1 MRARYIAEVSQPFG
15 GRPVVVERSYLAE
28 LDAAIDMALGVACN
42 SQGRE
47 LGAIGP
53 VSSSS
58 WGQRAPASRQAY
70 APRHDRW
77 ADRVGAMYPG

>member
-1 MRARYIAEVSQPFG
+1 VSARYIAEVSPPFG

-28 LDAAIDMALGVACN
+28 LDAAIDMALGVACDN
-42 SQGRE
+42 RGRE

-53 VSSSS
+53 VPSLS
-58 WGQRAPASRQAY
+58 WGQPAPASRQVY

-77 ADRVGAMYPG
+77 ADRVGTLSPG